1 MMQASWLSPRTAS
14 VHRGD
19 AGLKMS
25 KIKKALERSRGLRA
39 QNLGVTDIA
48 LSEREKL
55 ERDIRKLLQEE
66 HPDLL
71 GGMKKQIKLHY
82 SKTQKIPSDPQV
94 LLSNHVFALT
104 HDLEITKQIEIL
116 RAQVLKRLKDLKA
129 NSLMITSA
137 NNGEGKTFI
146 STNLAVSIA
155 QHLDRT
161 VMLVDADLRNRIY
174 KHHNL
179 ASVFFNSYH
188 RAGLSDYL
196 TGKAEIEDLLVN
208 PGIPRLTILPSGK
221 SVPDSAALLGS
232 PKMEQLI
239 FDMKSRYFSDRI
251 LIFDC
256 SSFLSNADPLILSRY
271 VDAVLLIV
279 ENSKTEM
286 KSLQRMIELLKDKKI
301 IGTVINKSGDLST
314 SNGAFKNNWKVNPP
328 RLQDFLHDLGLQKLQ
343 YNMLLPRFARRGLK
357 KIQLPPKFRRLNP

>member
-1 MMQASWLSPRTAS
+1 LGSKAVTPGSFHSPKGRGRT
-14 VHRGD
+14 
-19 AGLKMS
+19 MN
-25 KIKKALERSRGLRA
+25 KIKKALERSKTLRA
-39 QNLGVTDIA
+39 QNLGVTEIA

-55 ERDIRKLLQEE
+55 ERDIRTLLQEE

-82 SKTQKIPSDPQV
+82 SKTQKIPADPQV
-94 LLSNHVFALT
+94 MLNNHVFALT

-129 NSLMITSA
+129 NSLMIASA
-137 NNGEGKTFI
+137 HNGEGKTFV

-179 ASVFFNSYH
+179 ANVFFNSYH
-188 RAGLSDYL
+188 RSGLSDYL
-196 TGKAEIEDLLVN
+196 SGKAEIEDLLIN

-221 SVPDSAALLGS
+221 AVPDSAALLGS

-239 FDMKSRYFSDRI
+239 YDLKSRYSSDRI
-251 LIFDC
+251 IIFDC
-256 SSFLSNADPLILSRY
+256 SSFLSNADPLILSRF
-271 VDAVLLIV
+271 VDAVLIIV
-279 ENSKTEM
+279 ENAKTEI
-286 KSLQRMIELLKDKKI
+286 KSLLRMVELLKDKKI
-301 IGTVINKSGDLST
+301 IGTVINKSGGLSIPN
-314 SNGAFKNNWKVNPP
+314 SGFKSNWKFNPP
-328 RLQDFLHDLGLQKLQ
+328 RLQDFLHDLGLQKFQ
-343 YNMLLPRFARRGLK
+343 YNLLLSRFARRRVK
-357 KIQLPPKFRRLNP
+357 KSSSHLNSGT

>member
-1 MMQASWLSPRTAS
+1 MMLLDDVGFTAVAPDSFHTPRGC
-14 VHRGD
+14 R
-19 AGLKMS
+19 LKMS

-39 QNLGVTDIA
+39 QNLGVSDIA

-82 SKTQKIPSDPQV
+82 SKTQKIPTDPQV
-94 LLSNHVFALT
+94 LLNNHVFALT

-129 NSLMITSA
+129 NSLIVTSA

-179 ASVFFNSYH
+179 ANVFFNSYH

-196 TGKAEIEDLLVN
+196 SGKAEIEELLVN

-221 SVPDSAALLGS
+221 AEEGTVDIRH
-232 PKMEQLI
+232 EVQ
-239 FDMKSRYFSDRI
+239 I
-251 LIFDC
+251 LQRSHPHFR
-256 SSFLSNADPLILSRY
+256 LLILFVQCRPHDSFTIRRCGP
-271 VDAVLLIV
+271 DNRGKCKNREEIP
-279 ENSKTEM
+279 
-286 KSLQRMIELLKDKKI
+286 
-301 IGTVINKSGDLST
+301 
-314 SNGAFKNNWKVNPP
+314 GAY
-328 RLQDFLHDLGLQKLQ
+328 D
-343 YNMLLPRFARRGLK
+343 
-357 KIQLPPKFRRLNP
+357 